1 MPAPLASSAN
11 TATPATSNSAARA
24 SRSEGGK
31 DFSQLLQGGAPSA
44 PAPSGSATTPTQT
57 PSTPGQ
63 PSTADSN
70 GQAPGERS
78 ADAEATSA
86 ETAPLPP
93 VALTPAGPGTD
104 KDKPAATEDAPW
116 PPLGLAG
123 LVLAMPTP
131 ADPAAALPGTAAP
144 SLASDGTTLP
154 TTPAA
159 NPALPAAAPAAAT
172 AAPVAADSKP
182 TATSADDATALPL
195 PEMTLPG
202 KRSERGEGS
211 DVAALGDRASAP
223 LLHAPAAAAVQDL
236 KAALATGNAIFNGEP
251 TPKPVLGDDG
261 FDQAIGAR
269 LGWLADQKIGHAH
282 IRLSPDDM
290 GPVDVRLQ
298 LNGDKV
304 HASFSSP
311 HVDVRQALESSLP
324 RLRELLGEQGFQ
336 LAHADVGHQAPGGD
350 GNASGQA
357 GGGGMAGDG
366 EPSPGDASVSSA
378 QLIRQRG
385 LLDAYA

>member
-11 TATPATSNSAARA
+11 PATPASSNSAARA

-31 DFSQLLQGGAPSA
+31 DFSQLLQDGAPSA
-44 PAPSGSATTPTQT
+44 PAPAGSATTPTPAT
-57 PSTPGQ
+57 PSQ
-63 PSTADSN
+63 PSTTDSN

-78 ADAEATSA
+78 VDAEAATA
-86 ETAPLPP
+86 ETPTLPP
-93 VALTPAGPGTD
+93 VAVTPAGPGTD

-131 ADPAAALPGTAAP
+131 VDPAAALPTTAAP
-144 SLASDGTTLP
+144 SLASDGSALP
-154 TTPAA
+154 ATPAA
-159 NPALPAAAPAAAT
+159 NPALPATAPAAAT
-172 AAPVAADSKP
+172 AAGATADGKP
-182 TATSADDATALPL
+182 ASTSADDATTLPL
-195 PEMTLPG
+195 PEMILPG

-211 DVAALGDRASAP
+211 DVAALGDRASTP

-350 GNASGQA
+350 GNASGQP
-357 GGGGMAGDG
+357 GGGGMTGDG
-366 EPSPGDASVSSA
+366 EPTPGDASVSSA

>member
-24 SRSEGGK
+24 PRSEGGK
-31 DFSQLLQGGAPSA
+31 DFSQLLQGGAPCA
-44 PAPSGSATTPTQT
+44 PASAGNATTPT
-57 PSTPGQ
+57 PSTPSP

-70 GQAPGERS
+70 GQAPDERN
-78 ADAEATSA
+78 AGAEAATA
-86 ETAPLPP
+86 ETPSLPP
-93 VALTPAGPGTD
+93 VAVTPAGPGTE

-116 PPLGLAG
+116 PPPGLAG
-123 LVLAMPTP
+123 LVLAMPMP
-131 ADPAAALPGTAAP
+131 ADPAAALPTTAAP
-144 SLASDGTTLP
+144 ALASDGS
-154 TTPAA
+154 
-159 NPALPAAAPAAAT
+159 ALPAAAPATNPTLPADAPAT
-172 AAPVAADSKP
+172 ATTTPVAADAKP
-182 TATSADDATALPL
+182 AATSADDATALPL
-195 PEMTLPG
+195 PEMILPG

-211 DVAALGDRASAP
+211 DVAAVGDRASTP

-236 KAALATGNAIFNGEP
+236 KAALAAGNAIFNGEP

-336 LAHADVGHQAPGGD
+336 LAHADVGHQSPGGEGNAPGQPG
-350 GNASGQA
+350 GSGII
-357 GGGGMAGDG
+357 GDG
-366 EPSPGDASVSSA
+366 EPTPGDASVSSA

>member
-1 MPAPLASSAN
+1 MPSPLASSAN
-11 TATPATSNSAARA
+11 AQTQNSGGAAARA
-24 SRSEGGK
+24 PRSERGK
-31 DFSQLLQGGAPSA
+31 EFGQLLQGGAPSA
-44 PAPSGSATTPTQT
+44 AAPASSATTPT
-57 PSTPGQ
+57 PSTPSQ
-63 PSTADSN
+63 PSTPDSN
-70 GQAPGERS
+70 GQAPGERN
-78 ADAEATSA
+78 AEGEAASA
-86 ETAPLPP
+86 ETSPLPP
-93 VALTPAGPGTD
+93 VAATPAGPGTD
-104 KDKPAATEDAPW
+104 KDTPAATEDAPW

-131 ADPAAALPGTAAP
+131 VNPAAALPTTAAP
-144 SLASDGTTLP
+144 SLASDGSALP
-154 TTPAA
+154 AATAA
-159 NPALPAAAPAAAT
+159 NPALPATAPAAAT
-172 AAPVAADSKP
+172 AAAATADGKP
-182 TATSADDATALPL
+182 AATSADDASALPL
-195 PEMTLPG
+195 PEMIPPG

-211 DVAALGDRASAP
+211 DVAALGDRNSAP

-350 GNASGQA
+350 GSASGQSGA
-357 GGGGMAGDG
+357 GGMAGDG
-366 EPSPGDASVSSA
+366 EPSPGDTSVSSA

>member
-31 DFSQLLQGGAPSA
+31 DFSQLLQGGAPCA
-44 PAPSGSATTPTQT
+44 PASAGNATTPT
-57 PSTPGQ
+57 PSTPSP

-70 GQAPGERS
+70 GQAPDERN
-78 ADAEATSA
+78 AGAEAATA
-86 ETAPLPP
+86 ETPSLPP
-93 VALTPAGPGTD
+93 VAATPAGPSTE
-104 KDKPAATEDAPW
+104 KDRPTASEDAPW
-116 PPLGLAG
+116 PPPGLAG
-123 LVLAMPTP
+123 LVLAMPMP
-131 ADPAAALPGTAAP
+131 ADPAAALPTTAAP
-144 SLASDGTTLP
+144 ALASDGSAL
-154 TTPAA
+154 PAA
-159 NPALPAAAPAAAT
+159 APATNATLPAAAPAAAT
-172 AAPVAADSKP
+172 AAPVAADGKP
-182 TATSADDATALPL
+182 AATSADDATALPL
-195 PEMTLPG
+195 PEMILPG
-202 KRSERGEGS
+202 KRAERGEGS
-211 DVAALGDRASAP
+211 DVAALGDRTSVP
-223 LLHAPAAAAVQDL
+223 LLHAPPAAAVQDL

-282 IRLSPDDM
+282 IRLSPDDL

-336 LAHADVGHQAPGGD
+336 LAHADVGHQAPGGG
-350 GNASGQA
+350 GNAPGQPGGSGII
-357 GGGGMAGDG
+357 GDG
-366 EPSPGDASVSSA
+366 EPTPGDASVSSA

>member
-11 TATPATSNSAARA
+11 AQPQNAGGSTTRA
-24 SRSEGGK
+24 SRSDGSKE
-31 DFSQLLQGGAPSA
+31 FSQLLQGGTPASSA
-44 PAPSGSATTPTQT
+44 PATPASPATST
-57 PSTPGQ
+57 PSP
-63 PSTADSN
+63 PSTADGN
-70 GQAPGERS
+70 GQAPEERS
-78 ADAEATSA
+78 ADADAPPGEAPA
-86 ETAPLPP
+86 LPPLPSM
-93 VALTPAGPGTD
+93 AGGPGTD
-104 KDKPAATEDAPW
+104 KDKPSAAEDAPW

-131 ADPAAALPGTAAP
+131 TDPAAALPAAAAAGAP
-144 SLASDGTTLP
+144 TLASDGTALP
-154 TTPAA
+154 ATAGA
-159 NPALPAAAPAAAT
+159 ALPAAAPATAAT
-172 AAPVAADSKP
+172 AAADNKP
-182 TATSADDATALPL
+182 SAVGTGDATTLPL
-195 PEMTLPG
+195 PEMILPSG
-202 KRSERGEGS
+202 KRGDRGEGS
-211 DVAALGDRASAP
+211 DPATISDRGAAP
-223 LLHAPAAAAVQDL
+223 LLHAPAPAALQDL
-236 KAALATGNAIFNGEP
+236 KTALTAGNAVFSGEP

-357 GGGGMAGDG
+357 GGGGMPGDG

>member
-31 DFSQLLQGGAPSA
+31 DFSQLLQGGAPCA
-44 PAPSGSATTPTQT
+44 PASAGNATTPT
-57 PSTPGQ
+57 PSTPSP

-70 GQAPGERS
+70 GQAPDERN
-78 ADAEATSA
+78 AGAEAATA
-86 ETAPLPP
+86 ETPSLPP
-93 VALTPAGPGTD
+93 VAVTPAGPGTD

-116 PPLGLAG
+116 PPPGLAG
-123 LVLAMPTP
+123 LVLAMPMP
-131 ADPAAALPGTAAP
+131 ADPAAALPTTAAP
-144 SLASDGTTLP
+144 ALASDDS
-154 TTPAA
+154 
-159 NPALPAAAPAAAT
+159 ALPAAAPATNPTLPADAPAT
-172 AAPVAADSKP
+172 ATTTPAAADGKP
-182 TATSADDATALPL
+182 AATSADDATVLPL
-195 PEMTLPG
+195 PEMILPG
-202 KRSERGEGS
+202 KRAERGEGS
-211 DVAALGDRASAP
+211 DVAALGDRTSVP
-223 LLHAPAAAAVQDL
+223 LLHSQPAAAVQDL
-236 KAALATGNAIFNGEP
+236 KAALAAGNAIFNGEP

-269 LGWLADQKIGHAH
+269 LGWLADQRIGHAH

-336 LAHADVGHQAPGGD
+336 LAHADVGHQSPGGEGNAPGQPG
-350 GNASGQA
+350 GSGII
-357 GGGGMAGDG
+357 GDG
-366 EPSPGDASVSSA
+366 EPTPGDASVSSA

>member
-31 DFSQLLQGGAPSA
+31 DFSQLLQGGAPCA
-44 PAPSGSATTPTQT
+44 PASAGNATTPT
-57 PSTPGQ
+57 PSTPSP

-70 GQAPGERS
+70 GQAPDERN
-78 ADAEATSA
+78 AGAEAATA
-86 ETAPLPP
+86 ETPSLPP
-93 VALTPAGPGTD
+93 VAVTPAGPGTE

-116 PPLGLAG
+116 PPPGLAG
-123 LVLAMPTP
+123 LVLAMPMP
-131 ADPAAALPGTAAP
+131 ADPAAALPTTAAP
-144 SLASDGTTLP
+144 ALASDGS
-154 TTPAA
+154 
-159 NPALPAAAPAAAT
+159 ALPAAAPATNPTLPADAPAT
-172 AAPVAADSKP
+172 ATTTPVAADAKP
-182 TATSADDATALPL
+182 AATSADDATALPL
-195 PEMTLPG
+195 PEMILPG

-211 DVAALGDRASAP
+211 DVAAVGDRASTP

-236 KAALATGNAIFNGEP
+236 KAALAAGNAIFNGEP

-336 LAHADVGHQAPGGD
+336 LAHADVGHQSPGGD
-350 GNASGQA
+350 GNAPGQPGGSGII
-357 GGGGMAGDG
+357 GDG
-366 EPSPGDASVSSA
+366 EPTPGDASVSSA

>member
-31 DFSQLLQGGAPSA
+31 DFSQLLQGGAPCA
-44 PAPSGSATTPTQT
+44 PASAGNATTPT
-57 PSTPGQ
+57 PSTPSP

-70 GQAPGERS
+70 GQAPDERN
-78 ADAEATSA
+78 AGAEAATA
-86 ETAPLPP
+86 ETPSLPP
-93 VALTPAGPGTD
+93 VAVTPAGPGTE

-116 PPLGLAG
+116 PPPGLAG
-123 LVLAMPTP
+123 LVLTMPMP
-131 ADPAAALPGTAAP
+131 ADPAAALPTTAAP
-144 SLASDGTTLP
+144 ALASDGS
-154 TTPAA
+154 
-159 NPALPAAAPAAAT
+159 ALPAAAPATNPTLPADAPAT
-172 AAPVAADSKP
+172 ATTTPVAADAKP
-182 TATSADDATALPL
+182 AATSADDATALPL
-195 PEMTLPG
+195 PEMILPG

-211 DVAALGDRASAP
+211 DVAAVGDRASTP

-236 KAALATGNAIFNGEP
+236 KAALAAGNAIFNGEP

-336 LAHADVGHQAPGGD
+336 LAHADVGHQSPGGEGNAPGQPG
-350 GNASGQA
+350 GSGII
-357 GGGGMAGDG
+357 GDG
-366 EPSPGDASVSSA
+366 EPTPGDASVSSA

>member
-1 MPAPLASSAN
+1 MPSPLARSAN
-11 TATPATSNSAARA
+11 PATPATSNSAARA
-24 SRSEGGK
+24 PRSEGGK
-31 DFSQLLQGGAPSA
+31 DFSQLLQDGAPSA
-44 PAPSGSATTPTQT
+44 PAPAGSATTPP
-57 PSTPGQ
+57 PSTSSQ
-63 PSTADSN
+63 PSTTDSS

-78 ADAEATSA
+78 DAEAVTA
-86 ETAPLPP
+86 EAPPPAP
-93 VALTPAGPGTD
+93 VAVTPAAPATD

-131 ADPAAALPGTAAP
+131 VDAAAALPTTAAP
-144 SLASDGTTLP
+144 SQANDGSALP
-154 TTPAA
+154 VAPAA
-159 NPALPAAAPAAAT
+159 NPALPATALATAAAAT
-172 AAPVAADSKP
+172 ADGKP
-182 TATSADDATALPL
+182 AATSAGDASALPL
-195 PEMTLPG
+195 PEMILPG

-211 DVAALGDRASAP
+211 DVAAVGDRASAP
-223 LLHAPAAAAVQDL
+223 LLHAPAGAAVQDL

-350 GNASGQA
+350 GNASGA
-357 GGGGMAGDG
+357 SGNGGTAGDG
-366 EPSPGDASVSSA
+366 EPSPGDTNVSSA

>member
-24 SRSEGGK
+24 PRSEGGK
-31 DFSQLLQGGAPSA
+31 DFSQLLQGGAPCA
-44 PAPSGSATTPTQT
+44 PASAGNATTPT
-57 PSTPGQ
+57 PSTPSP

-70 GQAPGERS
+70 GQAPDERN
-78 ADAEATSA
+78 AGAEAATA
-86 ETAPLPP
+86 ETPSLPP
-93 VALTPAGPGTD
+93 VAVTPAGPGTE

-116 PPLGLAG
+116 PPPGLAG
-123 LVLAMPTP
+123 LVLAMPMP
-131 ADPAAALPGTAAP
+131 ADPAAALPTTAAP
-144 SLASDGTTLP
+144 ALASDGS
-154 TTPAA
+154 
-159 NPALPAAAPAAAT
+159 ALPAAAPATNPTLPADAPAT
-172 AAPVAADSKP
+172 ATTTPVAADAKP
-182 TATSADDATALPL
+182 AATSADDATALPL
-195 PEMTLPG
+195 PEMILPG
-202 KRSERGEGS
+202 KRSEHGEGS
-211 DVAALGDRASAP
+211 DVAAVGDRASTP

-236 KAALATGNAIFNGEP
+236 KAALAAGNAIFNGEP

-336 LAHADVGHQAPGGD
+336 LAHADVGHQSPGGEGNAPGQPG
-350 GNASGQA
+350 GSGII
-357 GGGGMAGDG
+357 GDG
-366 EPSPGDASVSSA
+366 EPTPGDASVSSA

>member
-31 DFSQLLQGGAPSA
+31 DFSQLLQGGAPCA
-44 PAPSGSATTPTQT
+44 PASAGNATTPT
-57 PSTPGQ
+57 PSTPSP

-70 GQAPGERS
+70 GQAPDERN
-78 ADAEATSA
+78 AGAEAATA
-86 ETAPLPP
+86 ETPSLPP
-93 VALTPAGPGTD
+93 VAVTPAGPGTE

-116 PPLGLAG
+116 PPPGLAG
-123 LVLAMPTP
+123 LVLAIPMP
-131 ADPAAALPGTAAP
+131 ADPAAALPTTAAP
-144 SLASDGTTLP
+144 ALASDGS
-154 TTPAA
+154 
-159 NPALPAAAPAAAT
+159 ALPAAAPATNPTLPADAPAT
-172 AAPVAADSKP
+172 ATTTPVAADAKP
-182 TATSADDATALPL
+182 AATSADDATALPL
-195 PEMTLPG
+195 PEMILPG

-211 DVAALGDRASAP
+211 DVAAVGDRASTP

-236 KAALATGNAIFNGEP
+236 KAALAAGNAIFNGEP

-336 LAHADVGHQAPGGD
+336 LAHADVGHQSPGGD
-350 GNASGQA
+350 GNAPGQPGGSGII
-357 GGGGMAGDG
+357 GDG
-366 EPSPGDASVSSA
+366 EPTPGDASVSSA

>member
-1 MPAPLASSAN
+1 MPAPLSGSASAQPQGSGN
-11 TATPATSNSAARA
+11 GAARTP
-24 SRSEGGK
+24 RSDSNKE
-31 DFSQLLQGGAPSA
+31 FSQLLQGGT
-44 PAPSGSATTPTQT
+44 PAADTSTRASSTPTPPPPQG
-57 PSTPGQ
+57 PASDSKDQGGSERKPD
-63 PSTADSN
+63 TAA
-70 GQAPGERS
+70 APEDT
-78 ADAEATSA
+78 AAVVPAVPAKPLAEKDA
-86 ETAPLPP
+86 
-93 VALTPAGPGTD
+93 
-104 KDKPAATEDAPW
+104 PAATEEAPW

-123 LVLAMPTP
+123 LVLAVPLP
-131 ADPAAALPGTAAP
+131 ADPAAALP
-144 SLASDGTTLP
+144 
-154 TTPAA
+154 
-159 NPALPAAAPAAAT
+159 APAAAATDADGVALPAT
-172 AAPVAADSKP
+172 AAQSAAAVVP
-182 TATSADDATALPL
+182 AAATPAAAATEGKANAASGTEQATTLPL
-195 PEMTLPG
+195 PEMLLPG
-202 KRSERGEGS
+202 KRSERGE
-211 DVAALGDRASAP
+211 DGDATLIGERTMAP
-223 LLHAPAAAAVQDL
+223 LLHAPANAAVQDL
-236 KAALATGNAIFNGEP
+236 KAALAAGNAIFNGEP

-311 HVDVRQALESSLP
+311 HVDVRQALENSLP

-350 GNASGQA
+350 GNASGPS
-357 GGGGMAGDG
+357 GGGGLAGDG
-366 EPSPGDASVSSA
+366 EPTPGDASVSPA

>member
-1 MPAPLASSAN
+1 MPSPLAGSAN
-11 TATPATSNSAARA
+11 PATPATSNSAARA
-24 SRSEGGK
+24 PRSEGGK

-44 PAPSGSATTPTQT
+44 PTPAGSATTPM
-57 PSTPGQ
+57 PSTPSQ

-70 GQAPGERS
+70 GQAPGERT
-78 ADAEATSA
+78 ADAEAATA
-86 ETAPLPP
+86 ETPSLPP
-93 VALTPAGPGTD
+93 VAVTPAGPGTE
-104 KDKPAATEDAPW
+104 KDKPAPTEDAPW
-116 PPLGLAG
+116 PPPGLAG

-131 ADPAAALPGTAAP
+131 VDAAAALPTTAAP
-144 SLASDGTTLP
+144 SQASDGSALP
-154 TTPAA
+154 VAPAA
-159 NPALPAAAPAAAT
+159 NPALPATAPAAAT
-172 AAPVAADSKP
+172 AATADGKP
-182 TATSADDATALPL
+182 AATSAGDASALPL
-195 PEMTLPG
+195 PERILPG

-211 DVAALGDRASAP
+211 DVAAVGDRASTP

-236 KAALATGNAIFNGEP
+236 KAALAAGNAIFNGEP

-350 GNASGQA
+350 GNASGA
-357 GGGGMAGDG
+357 SGNGGTAGDG
-366 EPSPGDASVSSA
+366 EPSPGDTNVSSA

>member
-31 DFSQLLQGGAPSA
+31 DFSQLLQGGAPCA
-44 PAPSGSATTPTQT
+44 PASAGNATTPT
-57 PSTPGQ
+57 PSTPSP

-70 GQAPGERS
+70 GQAPDERN
-78 ADAEATSA
+78 AGAEAATA
-86 ETAPLPP
+86 ETPSLPP
-93 VALTPAGPGTD
+93 VAVTPAGPGTE

-116 PPLGLAG
+116 PPPGLAG
-123 LVLAMPTP
+123 LVLAMPMP
-131 ADPAAALPGTAAP
+131 ADPAAALPTAAAP
-144 SLASDGTTLP
+144 ALASDGR
-154 TTPAA
+154 
-159 NPALPAAAPAAAT
+159 ALPAAAPATNPTLPADAPAT
-172 AAPVAADSKP
+172 ATTTPVAADGKP
-182 TATSADDATALPL
+182 AATSADDATALPL
-195 PEMTLPG
+195 PEMILPG

-211 DVAALGDRASAP
+211 DVAVVGDRASAA
-223 LLHAPAAAAVQDL
+223 LLHSPPAAAVQDL

-282 IRLSPDDM
+282 IRLSPDDL

-336 LAHADVGHQAPGGD
+336 LAHADVGHQSPGGEGNAPGQPG
-350 GNASGQA
+350 GSGII
-357 GGGGMAGDG
+357 GDG
-366 EPSPGDASVSSA
+366 EPTPGDASVSSA

>member
-1 MPAPLASSAN
+1 MPAPLAGSAN
-11 TATPATSNSAARA
+11 PATPPATSNSAARA
-24 SRSEGGK
+24 PRSEGGK
-31 DFSQLLQGGAPSA
+31 DFSQLLQDGAPSA
-44 PAPSGSATTPTQT
+44 PAPAGSATTPS
-57 PSTPGQ
+57 PSTSSQ
-63 PSTADSN
+63 PSTTDSS

-78 ADAEATSA
+78 DAEAVTA
-86 ETAPLPP
+86 EAPPPAP
-93 VALTPAGPGTD
+93 VAVTPAAPATD

-131 ADPAAALPGTAAP
+131 VDPAAALPTTAAP
-144 SLASDGTTLP
+144 SQASDGSALP
-154 TTPAA
+154 VAPAA
-159 NPALPAAAPAAAT
+159 NPALPATAPAAAT
-172 AAPVAADSKP
+172 AATADGKP
-182 TATSADDATALPL
+182 AATSAGDASALPL
-195 PEMTLPG
+195 PEMILPG

-211 DVAALGDRASAP
+211 DVAAVGDRASAP
-223 LLHAPAAAAVQDL
+223 LLHAPAGAAVQDL

-336 LAHADVGHQAPGGD
+336 LAHADVGHQAPGGR
-350 GNASGQA
+350 
-357 GGGGMAGDG
+357 
-366 EPSPGDASVSSA
+366 
-378 QLIRQRG
+378 RQCVGSIWQRW
-385 LLDAYA
+385 DRR

>member
-31 DFSQLLQGGAPSA
+31 DFSQLLQSGAPSA
-44 PAPSGSATTPTQT
+44 PTPAGSATTPM
-57 PSTPGQ
+57 PSTPSQ

-70 GQAPGERS
+70 GQAPDERN
-78 ADAEATSA
+78 ADAETATA
-86 ETAPLPP
+86 ETPSLPP
-93 VALTPAGPGTD
+93 VAVTPAGPGTE
-104 KDKPAATEDAPW
+104 KDKPATTEDAPW
-116 PPLGLAG
+116 PPPGLAG
-123 LVLAMPTP
+123 LVLAMPMP
-131 ADPAAALPGTAAP
+131 ADPAAALPTTAAP
-144 SLASDGTTLP
+144 ALASYDSAL
-154 TTPAA
+154 PAA
-159 NPALPAAAPAAAT
+159 GPATNPTLPAAAPAAAT
-172 AAPVAADSKP
+172 AAPVAADGKP
-182 TATSADDATALPL
+182 AATSPEDATALPL
-195 PEMTLPG
+195 PEMILPG

-211 DVAALGDRASAP
+211 DVAVVGDRAGAP

-336 LAHADVGHQAPGGD
+336 LAHADVGHQASGGD
-350 GNASGQA
+350 GNAPGQPGGSGII
-357 GGGGMAGDG
+357 GDG
-366 EPSPGDASVSSA
+366 EPTPGEASVSSA